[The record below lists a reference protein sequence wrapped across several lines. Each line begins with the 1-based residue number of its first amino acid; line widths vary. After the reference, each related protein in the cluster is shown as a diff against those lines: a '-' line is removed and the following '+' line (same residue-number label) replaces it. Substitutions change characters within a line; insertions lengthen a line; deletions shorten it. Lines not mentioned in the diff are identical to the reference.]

1 MAKNKYQI
9 FCDMD
14 GVLVDYMGGVL
25 PVMNEKVHEVANNLN
40 LYKTKYPQI
49 YKSVK
54 KAVAELDGDLDN
66 GILGKPIEYDDVQK
80 GTEKKR
86 VRDLMYTLVSNN
98 FDFWVN
104 LDWMS
109 DGRQLWAYIQR
120 HNPIILTG
128 PQGPNSKRGKL
139 EWCKRELSLGRD
151 RVIVTHT
158 KHEEVRPTLE
168 RGLKPVL
175 IDDLPKYVVPFRNA
189 GGIAI
194 HHSDTDSTIAQLQQL
209 GL

>member
-1 MAKNKYQI
+1 NKYQI

-86 VRDLMYTLVSNN
+86 VCDLMYTLVSNN

-139 EWCKRELSLGRD
+139 EW
-151 RVIVTHT
+151 
-158 KHEEVRPTLE
+158 
-168 RGLKPVL
+168 
-175 IDDLPKYVVPFRNA
+175 F
-189 GGIAI
+189 
-194 HHSDTDSTIAQLQQL
+194 
-209 GL
+209 